1 MHQNTH
7 QQQPGEGLR
16 QIDDNQDEFG
26 RDINNP
32 ENRIGDRAT
41 VDSATVKPTDPEA
54 AKAERAHEL
63 SRKIGLQRERKHD
76 DADPAQ
82 KVSGGFNQKH

>member
-1 MHQNTH
+1 MADDKSRPAH
-7 QQQPGEGLR
+7 

-32 ENRIGDRAT
+32 ENRIGDKAT
-41 VDSATVKPTDPEA
+41 VNKTDLET

-76 DADPAQ
+76 DDDPVQ
-82 KVSGGFNQKH
+82 QVSGGFNQKH

>member
-1 MHQNTH
+1 MADHTSKPAH
-7 QQQPGEGLR
+7 

-26 RDINNP
+26 RDVNNP

-41 VDSATVKPTDPEA
+41 VDKTDPDT

-63 SRKIGLQRERKHD
+63 SRKIGLQRERRHD
-76 DADPAQ
+76 DADPSQ
-82 KVSGGFNQKH
+82 QVSGGFNQKH

>member
-1 MHQNTH
+1 MNQHPH
-7 QQQPGEGLR
+7 QQQPGQGDQQVDE
-16 QIDDNQDEFG
+16 NQDELG

-32 ENRIGDRAT
+32 QNRVGDK
-41 VDSATVKPTDPEA
+41 ATVKPTDSEQ

-63 SRKIGLQRERKHD
+63 SRKVGLQRERKRD

-82 KVSGGFNQKH
+82 QVSGGFNQKH

>member
-1 MHQNTH
+1 MD
-7 QQQPGEGLR
+7 QQAHDERPGQGLS
-16 QIDDNQDEFG
+16 QIDDNQDELG

-41 VDSATVKPTDPEA
+41 VDKADAEA

-63 SRKIGLQRERKHD
+63 SRKIGLQRERKRD
-76 DADPAQ
+76 DGDPAQ

>member
-1 MHQNTH
+1 MTQHTH
-7 QQQPGEGLR
+7 QDQPGAGAR

-32 ENRIGDRAT
+32 ANRIGDK
-41 VDSATVKPTDPEA
+41 ATVKPTDPEQ

>member
-1 MHQNTH
+1 MNQHTH
-7 QQQPGEGLR
+7 QDQPGETGK

-32 ENRIGDRAT
+32 ENRIGDK
-41 VDSATVKPTDPEA
+41 ATVKPTDAER
-54 AKAERAHEL
+54 AKAERAHEQ

-76 DADPAQ
+76 DADPAEQ
-82 KVSGGFNQKH
+82 VSGGFNQKH

>member
-1 MHQNTH
+1 MNKQANQDH
-7 QQQPGEGLR
+7 PGQGNA
-16 QIDDNQDEFG
+16 QVDDNQDEFG

-41 VDSATVKPTDPEA
+41 VDLPTVKPADPEL

-76 DADPAQ
+76 DTDPAQ
-82 KVSGGFNQKH
+82 QVSGGFNQKH

>member
-1 MHQNTH
+1 MADDRNRTA
-7 QQQPGEGLR
+7 P

-26 RDINNP
+26 RDVNNP

-41 VDSATVKPTDPEA
+41 VEKAVPDT

-63 SRKIGLQRERKHD
+63 SRKIGLQRERRRD
-76 DADPAQ
+76 GDEASSS
-82 KVSGGFNQKH
+82 VSGGFNQKH